1 MTLSPRFVLTKLLA
15 LGIVG
20 LCVWYL
26 LQDVDLPFLLATLGG
41 RPPALY
47 AAACVL
53 FLVTLLPMCLRL
65 HTLMHG
71 RCSLNAATR
80 AVFFGSGA
88 NSILPARL
96 GDVAKAAYLTRT
108 SGIPTA
114 TTLCAVFWE
123 RLADLCVVL
132 LLALLLGL
140 RYEARFLYLPLM
152 LAVGGVFLGLILV
165 NRYPHWFR
173 RMAALFPVRRMRD
186 LLDDLI
192 GLVSDRNQWP
202 SWTRLLALSVM
213 VWGSFSVFN
222 TLFLHFFFDMPL
234 DIWTGML
241 VGVAGAIGMMVP
253 AMPANIGTYEASV
266 VAALML
272 SGQDKSLALA
282 AALLLHAVSVL
293 PTAAF
298 AAVTMIRGK

>member
-1 MTLSPRFVLTKLLA
+1 MTLTPRLVLTKLLSF
-15 LGIVG
+15 GIVG
-20 LCVWYL
+20 LCAWYL
-26 LQDVDLPFLLATLGG
+26 LRDVDLPLLLETLGG
-41 RPPALY
+41 HPPELY
-47 AAACVL
+47 VAACVL

-65 HTLMHG
+65 HVLMSG
-71 RCSLNAATR
+71 RCSLNAASR

-114 TTLCAVFWE
+114 ATLCAVFWE

-165 NRYPHWFR
+165 NRYPRWFR
-173 RMAALFPVRRMRD
+173 RMAALVPVHRMRD
-186 LLDDLI
+186 LLDDMI
-192 GLVSDRNQWP
+192 GLVADRSQWP
-202 SWTRLLALSVM
+202 SWPRLFALSVM

-222 TLFLHFFFDMPL
+222 TVFLHFFFDMPL

-266 VAALML
+266 VAALIL

-298 AAVTMIRGK
+298 AAVTMIRGR

>member
-1 MTLSPRFVLTKLLA
+1 MTLSPRFILTKLLS
-15 LGIVG
+15 LCIVG
-20 LCVWYL
+20 LCIWYV
-26 LQDVDLPFLLATLGG
+26 LQDVDLPLLLATLGG
-41 RPPALY
+41 HPPALY

-65 HTLMHG
+65 HALMNG
-71 RCSLNAATR
+71 RCSLNAASR

-140 RYEARFLYLPLM
+140 RYEARFLYLPLI
-152 LAVGGVFLGLILV
+152 LAVGGVFLGLVLV

-173 RMAALFPVRRMRD
+173 RMAVMFPVRRIRE

-192 GLVSDRNQWP
+192 SLVSDRNQWP
-202 SWTRLLALSVM
+202 SWTRLFALSVL
-213 VWGSFSVFN
+213 VWGSFSIFN

-234 DIWTGML
+234 DIWTGIL

-266 VAALML
+266 VAALIM
-272 SGQDKSLALA
+272 SGQDKSVALA

-293 PTAAF
+293 PTATY

>member
-1 MTLSPRFVLTKLLA
+1 MTLSPRFALTKLLA
-15 LGIVG
+15 PCIVG
-20 LCVWYL
+20 LCVWYV
-26 LQDVDLPFLLATLGG
+26 LQDVDLPLLLATFGEH
-41 RPPALY
+41 PPALY
-47 AAACVL
+47 VAACVL
-53 FLVTLLPMCLRL
+53 FPITLLPMCMRL
-65 HTLMHG
+65 HVLMNG
-71 RCSLNAATR
+71 RCSLNVASK

-88 NSILPARL
+88 NCILPARL

-123 RLADLCVVL
+123 RLADMCVVL

-140 RYEARFLYLPLM
+140 RFEARFLYLPLM
-152 LAVGGVFLGLILV
+152 LAVGGVFVGLVLV

-173 RMAALFPVRRMRD
+173 RMATLFPARRIRD
-186 LLDDLI
+186 LFNDMID
-192 GLVSDRNQWP
+192 LVSDRSQWP
-202 SWTRLLALSVM
+202 SWPRLFALSVL

-222 TLFLHFFFDMPL
+222 TLFLHFFFDMPI
-234 DIWTGML
+234 DIWTGIL

-266 VAALML
+266 VAALIL

-293 PTAAF
+293 PTATF

>member
-1 MTLSPRFVLTKLLA
+1 MRLSPRFVLTKLLS
-15 LGIVG
+15 LCIVG
-20 LCVWYL
+20 LCVWYV
-26 LQDVDLPFLLATLGG
+26 LQDVDLPQLLATLGG
-41 RPPALY
+41 RPPAQY
-47 AAACVL
+47 IGACVL
-53 FLVTLLPMCLRL
+53 FLITLLPMCMRL
-65 HTLMHG
+65 HVLMNG
-71 RCSLNAATR
+71 RCSLNVASK

-123 RLADLCVVL
+123 RLADMCVVL

-140 RYEARFLYLPLM
+140 RYKVRFLYLPLM
-152 LAVGGVFLGLILV
+152 LAVCGVFVGLILV
-165 NRYPHWFR
+165 NCYPHWFR
-173 RMAALFPVRRMRD
+173 RMAALLPVRRISD
-186 LLDDLI
+186 LLDDMI
-192 GLVSDRNQWP
+192 DLVSDRNQWP
-202 SWTRLLALSVM
+202 SWPRLFALSVL

-222 TLFLHFFFDMPL
+222 TLFLHFFFDIPL
-234 DIWTGML
+234 DIWTGIL

-253 AMPANIGTYEASV
+253 AMPANIGTFEASV
-266 VAALML
+266 VTALIL

-282 AALLLHAVSVL
+282 AALLLHAVFVL